1 MTTDA
6 ERALWALEE
15 AVEGVLSFVRGSA
28 YGLRLASKRL
38 GDLTTSGASLAGAG
52 ARPHTPDELQ
62 RLVASLQQ
70 GEDRLSDLTVLALGD
85 HFRAF
90 LARALQFP
98 QLPALPADPDGV
110 ELLAGTPGA
119 LARVPAWFSL
129 MLQLYR
135 VTLKGGRLD
144 RTALQGLG
152 RDPLELPYA
161 GGKMKMFTE
170 GDHVVLSEQMLEE
183 VGQAVLEA
191 AKGIR
196 LRLQTA

>member
-15 AVEGVLSFVRGSA
+15 AVEGVLSFVRGAA
-28 YGLRLASKRL
+28 YGLRLASKRV
-38 GDLTTSGASLAGAG
+38 GDLTISGAAAAGT
-52 ARPHTPDELQ
+52 RPHTADELQ

-98 QLPALPADPDGV
+98 QLPALPPDPDGV

-119 LARVPAWFSL
+119 LARVPAWFPL
-129 MLQLYR
+129 LLQLYR

-144 RTALQGLG
+144 RAALQGLG

-183 VGQAVLEA
+183 VGRAVLEA